1 LRETRSLSLPVLT
14 CRAEYFL
21 FFFILFFSGKKSE
34 TTEREEEEEPE
45 GCGMRNEIHH
55 SPFTIRPPFLRQGSF
70 PDRRLE
76 VEI

>member
-34 TTEREEEEEPE
+34 TTEREEEVEPE

-55 SPFTIRPPFLRQGSF
+55 SATLPQAGEFPGS
-70 PDRRLE
+70 
-76 VEI
+76 EIGG